1 MALPARRS
9 SPRGSPGSTPPRPAQ
24 AQPAIPRGILRVRR
38 ASSRP
43 LALHTTDR
51 LVRDR
56 SAPLPKGTGLSAT
69 PLSQDASVARVG
81 TGRALARLIEYA
93 RPALPAIVGG
103 MVAALIAQLIA
114 LAIPQVLQSIVDGPL
129 TDGDASAIWPLA
141 GLVFGLGVLEAAMV
155 ALRRWF
161 VLTPGTRV
169 EARMRNAL
177 YAKLQDL
184 PVSFHDRWPSGQ
196 LLSRAVSD
204 LGLIRRWLSFG
215 LVLLVVN
222 LIVIIVGLGILVSMN
237 WMLGVVFLVCSIP
250 LWIVGFRFEGRYS
263 EVSRRSQDQ
272 AGDLATA
279 VEESVH
285 GIRVLKAFGRG
296 KHALSTFRV
305 RAESLRSTEI
315 EKARLEANIWAWI
328 LLVPAVALAVCL
340 VLGVWLAS
348 QDVLTVGQLVAFFA
362 TATVLAWP
370 IESIGFLLAFSVD
383 ARTATDRFFD
393 ILDSENTIT
402 DPEQPA
408 SVEKPRGE
416 LAFTGVR
423 FRYQDSPDRFG
434 DLLDGVD
441 LALEPGE
448 TMAIVGLTG
457 SGKTTLTALTT
468 RLYDVTAGSITLD
481 GVDIRAFSREE
492 LRTHIAMAFEDATLF
507 SASVRDN
514 VLLGRP
520 ELARDEPA
528 VRAEAERVLDEAL
541 RIAQAGFAYDLPDGV
556 DTKVGEEGMSLSGG
570 QRQRLALARA
580 VAAAPAVLVLDDP
593 LSALDVA
600 TEAKVE
606 AELRRVLATTTALI
620 VAHRPSTVMLA
631 DRVALLEEGRITAV
645 GTHSELLRE
654 SEHYAFVISSLEDEV
669 RREAAEASGR
679 IDREAAELAAAK
691 AASAEIAAAV
701 EIDAT
706 GAATAAK
713 TGIEPIE
720 REEAAR

>member
-1 MALPARRS
+1 MSATLHHPDAS
-9 SPRGSPGSTPPRPAQ
+9 
-24 AQPAIPRGILRVRR
+24 
-38 ASSRP
+38 SSRP
-43 LALHTTDR
+43 STA
-51 LVRDR
+51 
-56 SAPLPKGTGLSAT
+56 
-69 PLSQDASVARVG
+69 
-81 TGRALARLIEYA
+81 RALFRLREYA
-93 RPALPAIVGG
+93 GPAVPFIVAG
-103 MVAALIAQLIA
+103 MVAALLSQLVA
-114 LAIPQVLQSIVDGPL
+114 LAIPQVLQWIVDGPL
-129 TDGDASAIWPLA
+129 TDGDAGMIWPLA
-141 GLVFGLGVLEAAMV
+141 ALVLGLGVLEAAFV

-222 LIVIIVGLGILVSMN
+222 LIVIVIGIGILISMN
-237 WMLGVVFLVCSIP
+237 WMLGLVFLVCSIP
-250 LWIVGFRFEGRYS
+250 LWIVGYRFEGRYS

-305 RAESLRSTEI
+305 QAESLRSTEM
-315 EKARLEANIWAWI
+315 EKARLEAGIWAWI
-328 LLVPAVALAVCL
+328 LVVPTVALAVCL
-340 VLGVWLAS
+340 ALGVWLAS
-348 QDVLTVGQLVAFFA
+348 QGELTVGELVAFFA

-393 ILDSENTIT
+393 ILDSENQIT
-402 DPEQPA
+402 DPERPV
-408 SVEKPRGE
+408 SIERPRGE
-416 LAFTGVR
+416 LVFTDVR

-448 TMAIVGLTG
+448 TMALVGLTG

-468 RLYDVTAGSITLD
+468 RLYDVTGGSITLD
-481 GVDIRAFSREE
+481 GVDIRALSREE

-520 ELARDEPA
+520 ELAGDDPEVA
-528 VRAEAERVLDEAL
+528 AEADRVLDEAL

-556 DTKVGEEGMSLSGG
+556 DTTVGEEGMSLSGG

-580 VAAAPAVLVLDDP
+580 VAASPAVLVLDDP

-606 AELRRVLATTTALI
+606 AELRAVLASTTALI

-631 DRVALLEEGRITAV
+631 DRVALLEAGRITAV

-669 RREAAEASGR
+669 RREQAEAG
-679 IDREAAELAAAK
+679 DL
-691 AASAEIAAAV
+691 
-701 EIDAT
+701 
-706 GAATAAK
+706 
-713 TGIEPIE
+713 IEPIDPNDPGDPIDADEPTE
-720 REEAAR
+720 REEATR